1 MEFTVR
7 KMEIS
12 DAEEVAQVEKECF
25 SVPWSEDALKNEI
38 SNEGAV
44 FLCAESNGEII
55 GYGGMYTVLDEGYVT
70 NIAVRAK
77 YRKKGVACRI
87 VEGLINGAKEKNLSF
102 VSLEVR
108 ESNEAARNLY
118 FKYGFEVKGKRKRF
132 YEKPTEDAIIMTK
145 IIDRQEEEKI

>member
-1 MEFTVR
+1 
-7 KMEIS
+7 MEIC
-12 DAEEVAQVEKECF
+12 DAEAVAQVEKECF

-70 NIAVRAK
+70 NIAVK
-77 YRKKGVACRI
+77 VPYRKKGVACRI
-87 VEGLINGAKEKNLSF
+87 VEGLIDGAKEKGLSF

-118 FKYGFEVKGKRKRF
+118 FKYGFEIKGKRKRF

-145 IIDRQEEEKI
+145 FTDRQEEEKI

>member
-1 MEFTVR
+1 
-7 KMEIS
+7 MEIC
-12 DAEEVAQVEKECF
+12 DAEAVAQVEKECF

-70 NIAVRAK
+70 NIAVK
-77 YRKKGVACRI
+77 VPYRKKGVACRI
-87 VEGLINGAKEKNLSF
+87 VVGLIDGAKEKELSF
-102 VSLEVR
+102 ISLEVR

-118 FKYGFEVKGKRKRF
+118 FKYGVEVKGKRKRF
-132 YEKPTEDAIIMTK
+132 YEKPTEDAVIMTK

>member
-1 MEFTVR
+1 
-7 KMEIS
+7 MEIC
-12 DAEEVAQVEKECF
+12 DAEAVAQVEKECF

-70 NIAVRAK
+70 NIAVRVD

-87 VEGLINGAKEKNLSF
+87 VEGLIDGAKEKGLSF

-118 FKYGFEVKGKRKRF
+118 FKYGFEIKGKRKRF

>member
-1 MEFTVR
+1 
-7 KMEIS
+7 MEIC
-12 DAEEVAQVEKECF
+12 DAEAVAQVEKECF

-70 NIAVRAK
+70 NIAVK
-77 YRKKGVACRI
+77 VPYRKKGVACRI
-87 VEGLINGAKEKNLSF
+87 VEGLIDGAKEKELSF
-102 VSLEVR
+102 ISLEVR

-118 FKYGFEVKGKRKRF
+118 FKYGFEIKGKRKRF
-132 YEKPTEDAIIMTK
+132 YEKPTEDAVIMTK